1 MLDRIEPGSYFN
13 AFNASGERKAKETDK
28 QRADRARSTDHSTA
42 TDVTGGASTSA
53 ETSFASTASAAE
65 LHEAQALLD
74 EIHTLGAGLKR
85 NPTVANLKEY
95 RQLVQR
101 FMNQVVAG
109 AYSLDHRESG
119 AAILKRKRFSLVS
132 LVNQKLDR
140 LAAGLIQTQEPQ
152 LDLLEQIEEIYGL
165 LVDLMQ

>member
-13 AFNASGERKAKETDK
+13 AFNASGERKAKESDK
-28 QRADRARSTDHSTA
+28 ERTDRAKSNDRSTAAAADSGTTRST
-42 TDVTGGASTSA
+42 G
-53 ETSFASTASAAE
+53 TSFASAASAVE
-65 LHEAQALLD
+65 LQEAHSLLD
-74 EIHTLGAGLKR
+74 DIHTLGAELKR

-95 RQLVQR
+95 RRLVQR

-109 AYSLDHRESG
+109 AYGLEHRESG

-140 LAAGLIQTQEPQ
+140 LAAGLVQTQESQ